1 MSHLIL
7 GSRGSVLALA
17 QVAIVKGALAT
28 FNPSLEIEVK
38 IITTSG
44 DRRQEVKAGEGS
56 DAGLKGLF
64 TKEIQDAL
72 LNGSIHAAVHSLK
85 DLPGITPPSLG
96 LAAVLP
102 RADTSD
108 LLISPDAA
116 GPITLD
122 ALSPG
127 ARLGT
132 GSVRRRRQIEWLR
145 PGLEIV
151 DLRGNVPT
159 RVQRVKEGE
168 LRELPLH
175 GTVLAAAGLNRLG
188 LDLSG
193 LSVRPFAPQELLP
206 APAQGALL
214 VEARAGDQALIEA
227 LAGFHH
233 PLTRRLVT
241 LERSVLAG
249 IGGGCQQPL
258 GALAVVEPDG
268 AILLRA
274 AYALEGEIRVA
285 EARGEDDGALVAQ
298 VLRGLGL

>member
-1 MSHLIL
+1 MKIVL
-7 GSRGSVLALA
+7 GTRGSQLAVQQSEALVAYLKAAGHVIEWKRFTTHGDKWLA
-17 QVAIVKGALAT
+17 GPLGKETGTGFFTRELEESLLAREVDMLIHS
-28 FNPSLEIEVK
+28 FKDVSLE
-38 IITTSG
+38 
-44 DRRQEVKAGEGS
+44 RPAGIVTACVPLREDS
-56 DAGLKGLF
+56 A
-64 TKEIQDAL
+64 
-72 LNGSIHAAVHSLK
+72 
-85 DLPGITPPSLG
+85 
-96 LAAVLP
+96 
-102 RADTSD
+102 D
-108 LLISPDAA
+108 LLLMRPDAPEHPVI
-116 GPITLD
+116 GTSSERRLRFLTR
-122 ALSPG
+122 ALPKASF
-127 ARLGT
+127 T
-132 GSVRRRRQIEWLR
+132 WI
-145 PGLEIV
+145 
-151 DLRGNVPT
+151 RGNVPT